1 MTEREKMLS
10 GALYASEDPEL
21 AAARIRARTLCG
33 RLNQTPPEERE
44 AQEEIIRR
52 LFASVGENSTV
63 NPVFWCDYGSNI
75 TAGDNFYVN
84 YNCVILDCAP
94 VTFGDNVFIAP
105 NCGFYTAGH
114 PLDAPTRNAGLEYA
128 RPITVG
134 SDVWFGGNVV
144 VLPGVTGQRLTAI
157 HHIGSTA
164 VEGLWAKPILDL
176 MPVVTSLEAV
186 DRLDPELEALGYQ
199 CMGEFGIPGRRYFR
213 KGGDHRTHQL
223 HVFQAGDRKNILRH
237 LAVRDYLRACPAE
250 REAYGALKRWL
261 AGQYPEDIEGYC
273 DGKDAF
279 VRALERRALD
289 WYDEKRP

>member
-63 NPVFWCDYGSNI
+63 NPVVWCDYGSNI

-84 YNCVILDCAP
+84 YNCVILDCAS

-144 VLPGVTGQRLTAI
+144 VLPGVTIGSGSVIGSDHEDHGQIGDGLMSAEEKGDQTAQDHGQRRGTEDP
-157 HHIGSTA
+157 GQEQRST
-164 VEGLWAKPILDL
+164 
-176 MPVVTSLEAV
+176 
-186 DRLDPELEALGYQ
+186 
-199 CMGEFGIPGRRYFR
+199 
-213 KGGDHRTHQL
+213 GGDGHQ
-223 HVFQAGDRKNILRH
+223 FERGGTA
-237 LAVRDYLRACPAE
+237 APADN
-250 REAYGALKRWL
+250 LTVQKHFL
-261 AGQYPEDIEGYC
+261 
-273 DGKDAF
+273 
-279 VRALERRALD
+279 
-289 WYDEKRP
+289 

>member
-144 VLPGVTGQRLTAI
+144 GLTGVT
-157 HHIGSTA
+157 IGS
-164 VEGLWAKPILDL
+164 G
-176 MPVVTSLEAV
+176 
-186 DRLDPELEALGYQ
+186 
-199 CMGEFGIPGRRYFR
+199 
-213 KGGDHRTHQL
+213 
-223 HVFQAGDRKNILRH
+223 
-237 LAVRDYLRACPAE
+237 
-250 REAYGALKRWL
+250 
-261 AGQYPEDIEGYC
+261 
-273 DGKDAF
+273 
-279 VRALERRALD
+279 
-289 WYDEKRP
+289 

>member
-105 NCGFYTAGH
+105 NCGF
-114 PLDAPTRNAGLEYA
+114 
-128 RPITVG
+128 
-134 SDVWFGGNVV
+134 
-144 VLPGVTGQRLTAI
+144 
-157 HHIGSTA
+157 
-164 VEGLWAKPILDL
+164 
-176 MPVVTSLEAV
+176 
-186 DRLDPELEALGYQ
+186 
-199 CMGEFGIPGRRYFR
+199 
-213 KGGDHRTHQL
+213 
-223 HVFQAGDRKNILRH
+223 
-237 LAVRDYLRACPAE
+237 
-250 REAYGALKRWL
+250 
-261 AGQYPEDIEGYC
+261 
-273 DGKDAF
+273 
-279 VRALERRALD
+279 
-289 WYDEKRP
+289 

>member
-144 VLPGVTGQRLTAI
+144 VLPGVT
-157 HHIGSTA
+157 IGSGSVIGA
-164 VEGLWAKPILDL
+164 GS
-176 MPVVTSLEAV
+176 VVTRDIPDNRVAAGNPCRVPTGCELGKGILEMEQLIAIDKETKVEYIVLETHEGWVDGCPIKSLKTSAE
-186 DRLDPELEALGYQ
+186 Y
-199 CMGEFGIPGRRYFR
+199 
-213 KGGDHRTHQL
+213 
-223 HVFQAGDRKNILRH
+223 
-237 LAVRDYLRACPAE
+237 LAKKL
-250 REAYGALKRWL
+250 
-261 AGQYPEDIEGYC
+261 
-273 DGKDAF
+273 
-279 VRALERRALD
+279 
-289 WYDEKRP
+289 